1 MKRFGV
7 ESGGCF
13 GRATKV
19 SCMKP
24 FVVVSGSYFGKASNI
39 SCIKQF
45 VIIGGNSEERQT
57 VSRIEPFIVIANDC
71 SKELQ
76 RFHA

>member
-19 SCMKP
+19 SCMKTV
-24 FVVVSGSYFGKASNI
+24 VVVSGSYVGKTSNI
-39 SCIKQF
+39 LCIKPF
-45 VIIGGNSEERQT
+45 VIIGGNSEEGQT
-57 VSRIEPFIVIANDC
+57 VSRIEPFIVIANGC